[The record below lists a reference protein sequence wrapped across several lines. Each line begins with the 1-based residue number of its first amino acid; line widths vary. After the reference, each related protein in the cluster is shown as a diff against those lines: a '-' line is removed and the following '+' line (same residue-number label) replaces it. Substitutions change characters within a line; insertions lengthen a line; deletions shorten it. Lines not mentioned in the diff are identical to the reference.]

1 MHQSADR
8 TPFSQP
14 VTYSLK
20 GMSDVDAQP
29 VVAEVEA
36 ETSFMGSED
45 EEMAGRASWHSESD
59 PLVARGRA
67 GNDSAEQPGN
77 NHR

>member
-8 TPFSQP
+8 TPFSQL

-20 GMSDVDAQP
+20 GMSDGDAQP

>member
-1 MHQSADR
+1 
-8 TPFSQP
+8 
-14 VTYSLK
+14 
-20 GMSDVDAQP
+20 MSDAQP

-36 ETSFMGSED
+36 ETSFIGSED

-59 PLVARGRA
+59 PLVAGGRT

-77 NHR
+77 NCR